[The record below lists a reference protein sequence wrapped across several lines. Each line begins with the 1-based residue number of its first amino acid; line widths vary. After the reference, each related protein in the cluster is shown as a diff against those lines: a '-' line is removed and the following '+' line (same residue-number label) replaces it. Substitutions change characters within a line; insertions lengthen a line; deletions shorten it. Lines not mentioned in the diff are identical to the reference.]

1 MYAVK
6 FAPDG
11 NRYQTIKKG
20 TMGKIWDYFNFNSDL
35 REMLSLNP
43 QAKFQMINIDTKVV
57 IGTLPRK

>member
-11 NRYQTIKKG
+11 IHYQTIKKG

-43 QAKFQMINIDTKVV
+43 QTKFQMINIDTEVV